1 MTERQ
6 QQRPPGYGAGAAPPP
21 PPGDDGTG
29 PSILG
34 FPADTAEDDELAD
47 DDLEDVGPVADGTE
61 VAGVAIRPDRLAY
74 VRRPDLV
81 GGVLLLL
88 AGVADA
94 ASVWLPW
101 ERGEEA
107 TGLQLV
113 LRSVDAAREGVAE
126 LGRTGLWQPAAVA
139 AGGAALFV
147 LGLLVL
153 RPARGHRVSGV
164 LALGVAL
171 AVAAAVVAEL
181 VDVGWDARL
190 LGPGAWCAVAVAGLG
205 ALGALKAVLTAP
217 RVTTAPAGR
226 LLVG

>member
-6 QQRPPGYGAGAAPPP
+6 QQRSPSSGAGAAPAP
-21 PPGDDGTG
+21 PPGDADAESG
-29 PSILG
+29 PTVLG
-34 FPADTAEDDELAD
+34 FAPDTAEDDETV
-47 DDLEDVGPVADGTE
+47 EPVADGTAAR
-61 VAGVAIRPDRLAY
+61 VAVGSDRLAY

-81 GGVLLLL
+81 GGLLLLL

-101 ERGEEA
+101 DRDGDVS
-107 TGLQLV
+107 GLSLV
-113 LRSVDAAREGVAE
+113 VRAVDAAPEGIAE

-139 AGGAALFV
+139 AGGVVLLV
-147 LGLLVL
+147 LGLLLL

-171 AVAAAVVAEL
+171 AVAAAVVGRL
-181 VDVGWDARL
+181 VDVGWDARSF
-190 LGPGAWCAVAVAGLG
+190 GPGAWCAVAVAGLG

-217 RVTTAPAGR
+217 RVTTVPAER

>member
-21 PPGDDGTG
+21 PPVDADDGTG

-34 FPADTAEDDELAD
+34 FTPDPAEDDDAAD
-47 DDLEDVGPVADGTE
+47 VEPAPDGTA
-61 VAGVAIRPDRLAY
+61 VAGVAADRGRLFY
-74 VRRPDLV
+74 VRRPDVV

-94 ASVWLPW
+94 ASLWLPW
-101 ERGEEA
+101 EPDGQT
-107 TGLQLV
+107 TGLDLV
-113 LRSVDAAREGVAE
+113 VRSVGAAREGVAE

-139 AGGAALFV
+139 AGGAVLVV
-147 LGLLVL
+147 LGLLLL

-164 LALGVAL
+164 LALAVAL
-171 AVAAAVVAEL
+171 AVAAAVVVRLGDA
-181 VDVGWDARL
+181 GWDVYR
-190 LGPGAWCAVAVAGLG
+190 LGPGVWCAAAVAGLG
-205 ALGALKAVLTAP
+205 VLGALKAMLTAP
-217 RVTTAPAGR
+217 RVTTAPAGQ

>member
-6 QQRPPGYGAGAAPPP
+6 QQPSPSSGAGAAPAP
-21 PPGDDGTG
+21 PPGDADAEAG
-29 PSILG
+29 PTVLG
-34 FPADTAEDDELAD
+34 FAPDTAEDDEAV
-47 DDLEDVGPVADGTE
+47 DVEPVADGTE
-61 VAGVAIRPDRLAY
+61 AAGVAVDSDRLAY

-101 ERGEEA
+101 DRDGDVS
-107 TGLQLV
+107 GLSLV
-113 LRSVDAAREGVAE
+113 VRAVDAAREGVAE

-139 AGGAALFV
+139 VGGVVLLV
-147 LGLLVL
+147 LGLLLL

-171 AVAAAVVAEL
+171 AVAAAVVGRL
-181 VDVGWDARL
+181 VDVGWDVRSF
-190 LGPGAWCAVAVAGLG
+190 GPGAWCAVAVAGLG
-205 ALGALKAVLTAP
+205 VLGALKAVLTAP
-217 RVTTAPAGR
+217 RVTTVPAER